1 MLARMN
7 PGQYRILIY
16 DYVPD
21 IVDRRDLYRPGHLAN
36 IAAHVASGAVVIAG
50 AVGVPPHSG
59 HIVFAD
65 VDDATISAFV
75 AADPYMTA
83 GLITAWRVEPW
94 AVVAVAE

>member
-21 IVDRRDLYRPGHLAN
+21 IVDRRDPYRPGHLAN